1 MNPNNQKVLIL
12 GGGIAGLTAALALG
26 RLKIPVTLIE
36 KSETLGGM
44 VRHFCCKATEACR
57 QCGACLLNDALAAL
71 TQEPFVE
78 VYLQTTLTDIKMEA
92 KEFLYTY
99 SRPEGAG
106 EGRAQA
112 LILATGFTPF
122 RAEDKL
128 PYRYKTL
135 PNVLTGLDVEKQL
148 KETGI
153 LLRPSDQN
161 LPKSIAFIQCVGSRD
176 LHLNHPFCSQVCCG
190 YALRLANLIKHI
202 NPQTEITVFYMDI
215 QTFGKEFPLFI
226 ERSREQIAFVRSIPG
241 EIQKEENDQVLLSF
255 QEETGA
261 GSQKQAFDLAVLTVG
276 IMPGPDN
283 SFLAHRLGL
292 SLKPDGFLNKG
303 EGASDSL
310 EGIFLA
316 GTVQGPK
323 SIEGSIAQAYQAAEE
338 VVAYLKTR
346 SAE

>member
-1 MNPNNQKVLIL
+1 MNPNNKKVLIL
-12 GGGIAGLTAALALG
+12 GGGIAGLTAALALS
-26 RLKIPVTLIE
+26 RLRIPVTLIE
-36 KSETLGGM
+36 KSGALGGM

-57 QCGACLLNDALAAL
+57 QCGACLLNDALGAL
-71 TQEPFVE
+71 AEDPFVE
-78 VYLQTTLTDIKMEA
+78 VYLQTALTDIKMEA

-112 LILATGFTPF
+112 LILATGFIPF
-122 RAEDKL
+122 RAEDK
-128 PYRYKTL
+128 PQYRYNNL

-148 KETGI
+148 KEGGI
-153 LLRPSDQN
+153 LLRPSDQT
-161 LPKSIAFIQCVGSRD
+161 LPQSIAFIQCVGSRD
-176 LHLNHPFCSQVCCG
+176 LHLNHPYCSQVCCG
-190 YALRLANLIKHI
+190 YALRLANLIKHK

-226 ERSREQIAFVRSIPG
+226 EQSREHISFVRSIPG
-241 EIQKEENDQVLLSF
+241 EIQKGENDQVLLSF

-261 GSQKQAFDLAVLTVG
+261 GSQKQAFDLAVLSVG
-276 IMPGPDN
+276 ITPGPDH

-292 SLKPDGFLNKG
+292 SLKPDGFLNKA
-303 EGASDSL
+303 EGTSDSL

-323 SIEGSIAQAYQAAEE
+323 SIQGSISQANQAAEE
-338 VVAYLKTR
+338 VVAYLRTR
-346 SAE
+346 SA